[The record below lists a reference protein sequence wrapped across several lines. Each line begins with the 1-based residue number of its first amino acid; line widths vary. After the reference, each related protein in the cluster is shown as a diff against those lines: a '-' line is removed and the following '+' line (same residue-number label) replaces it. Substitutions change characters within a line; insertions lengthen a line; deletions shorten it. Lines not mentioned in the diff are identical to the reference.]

1 MRGVY
6 IYGTC
11 AFLGGLCRVSDLMTG
26 VCGIFPRFSGLSRC
40 IVLDT
45 RCVLFD
51 PPCKTEWAK
60 FSFLTGVGVFANIF
74 EWYHGFYLRSFVL
87 SCST

>member
-6 IYGTC
+6 IYDVTC
-11 AFLGGLCRVSDLMTG
+11 AFLGGVCRVSDLMTG

-45 RCVLFD
+45 NVVCSSIHH
-51 PPCKTEWAK
+51 AK
-60 FSFLTGVGVFANIF
+60 PNVRSFL
-74 EWYHGFYLRSFVL
+74 
-87 SCST
+87 C